1 MAFLQFLLAPFSSL
15 LTNRELIYSFS
26 VREVES
32 RYRGSWLG
40 FLWGLVTPILLLLVY
55 MFVFGVIF
63 KARWP
68 QVNGV
73 DQNFAALLFCGIITY
88 TMFSELLTK
97 APSVILENAN
107 YVKKVIFPLETLAWP
122 ALFNTL
128 FHFALSGLVLLVFII
143 FWGNGLS
150 WTILLLPLLLLVY
163 VLQLLGIVWF
173 VSALGVYMRDVNY
186 VAGFIAT
193 ALFFLSP
200 VFFPKSAVPE
210 SFARIME
217 INPLSYYIE
226 SVRLLV
232 VLDDVPQSSDTLQAV
247 GLALV
252 SFYFGYWFF
261 NKVKRGFADLL

>member
-1 MAFLQFLLAPFSSL
+1 MAILRFLFAPFASL
-15 LTNRELIYSFS
+15 LVNRELIHSFS
-26 VREVES
+26 VREVQG

-40 FLWGLVTPILLLLVY
+40 FLWGLLTPVLLLLVY

-97 APSVILENAN
+97 APSIILENAN

-128 FHFALSGLVLLVFII
+128 FHFFLSAIVLLVFVL
-143 FWGNGLS
+143 FWGNGVT
-150 WTILLLPLLLLVY
+150 WTLALLPALLLIY
-163 VLQLLGIVWF
+163 ILQLLGIVWF

-226 SVRLLV
+226 SVRQLV
-232 VLDDVPQSSDTLQAV
+232 VLDSIPQLSDTIQASV
-247 GLALV
+247 IALL